1 MVFEHFEV
9 SVSCSNNPLRPQLV
23 HKYFRWG
30 IKRIFLCVIGTRQKL
45 DHQNMKKLVFW
56 VWKKSTWWWNFIWK
70 FLDSDARD
78 SSAIRFHRVIVFIEE
93 IPILSLSIVLIER
106 SIVSTLSIHNE
117 NSPQLNKKLYCRAE
131 ESVKISALNI
141 DQLWITIVTKLF
153 DKTVFFLNH
162 V

>member
-1 MVFEHFEV
+1 MGVKKV
-9 SVSCSNNPLRPQLV
+9 NV
-23 HKYFRWG
+23 
-30 IKRIFLCVIGTRQKL
+30 VI
-45 DHQNMKKLVFW
+45 
-56 VWKKSTWWWNFIWK
+56 NFYLE

-141 DQLWITIVTKLF
+141 DQL
-153 DKTVFFLNH
+153 
-162 V
+162 